1 MIEEIETEYALK
13 HISEQ
18 NHNRV
23 IVPPEFQNEHTNSS
37 VALMAAENVDNLEN
51 TLSGAGT
58 SHRVNSILSMNKQSG
73 DTANVQVD
81 ENCERPSKRKY
92 KRSLSQILLQ
102 KKSLSTFPGKGW
114 EQENSPTFRTLPAN
128 LLMMISRQP
137 RECCTYYLDRNKEA
151 QNSPHATCSRVDW
164 F

>member
-23 IVPPEFQNEHTNSS
+23 IVPPEFQNKHTNSS

-73 DTANVQVD
+73 DTTNVQVD

-92 KRSLSQILLQ
+92 KRSLSPDIVA
-102 KKSLSTFPGKGW
+102 KEIPKYFSGKRVGAG
-114 EQENSPTFRTLPAN
+114 ELAN
-128 LLMMISRQP
+128 
-137 RECCTYYLDRNKEA
+137 
-151 QNSPHATCSRVDW
+151 V
-164 F
+164 